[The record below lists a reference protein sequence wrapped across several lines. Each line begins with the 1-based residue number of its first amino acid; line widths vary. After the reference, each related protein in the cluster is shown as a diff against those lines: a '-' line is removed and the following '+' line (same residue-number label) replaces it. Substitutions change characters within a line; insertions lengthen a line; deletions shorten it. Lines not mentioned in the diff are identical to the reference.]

1 MTASVILYTCPFVPA
16 EWILAHGLSP
26 HRFLPSPR
34 RESAVFAGVGEGVCP
49 FARAAVETACTEPGA
64 AALVA
69 TTTCDQMRRA
79 AEFGEAYDRLPVF
92 LMHVPSSWESAG
104 AHRYYRG
111 ELARLGR
118 FLRELGGREPTKDRL
133 AEVMEEMDAARRALL
148 DARPGMTSSEFAVAV
163 AAYYRGGVLP
173 PGLPDRGG
181 EVLNGVPLAVVGS
194 PFFEGQAEVFE
205 LIERQ
210 GGRVALDATTSG
222 EGSWPRPFNRRR
234 LREDP
239 FDELADAYFG
249 SIPDAFR
256 RPNSL
261 LYQWLRR
268 ELQTRGIRGII
279 FRRYVWCDTWH
290 AEAQRMKE
298 WCGMPM
304 LILEPEDDARLHARS
319 ISRIEAFM
327 EVLR

>member
-1 MTASVILYTCPFVPA
+1 VSSVLYTCPFVPA

-26 HRFLPSPR
+26 QRFLPSPSR
-34 RESAVFAGVGEGVCP
+34 DGDVFAGVGEGICP

-79 AEFGEAYDRLPVF
+79 AEFAEAYGRLPVF

-111 ELARLGR
+111 ELKRLGR
-118 FLRELGGREPTKDRL
+118 FLEEVGGRVPSSEDL
-133 AEVMEEMDAARRALL
+133 AAAMEDLDAARGALL
-148 DARPGMTSSEFAVAV
+148 DARPGMTSSQFAGAVAEFH
-163 AAYYRGGVLP
+163 RGGVLP
-173 PGLPDRGG
+173 AGLPAKGN
-181 EVLNGVPLAVVGS
+181 EVGSGVPLALVGS
-194 PFFEGQAEVFE
+194 PFFEGHLEVFD
-205 LIERQ
+205 LIERL

-222 EGSWPRPFNRRR
+222 EGSWPRPFSRRR

-261 LYQWLRR
+261 LYQWLKR

-304 LILEPEDDARLHARS
+304 LILEPEDDARLRARG